1 MVDRYAA
8 IVCDLDGVVYRGDP
22 AVPFAVESLREAGI
36 PIQFA
41 TNNASRPPSAVGDHL
56 RRLGLEVDDSS
67 VATSSQA
74 AAWVLSQHVEAGA
87 RVLAIGG
94 QGVADALTDAG
105 FVPVSAA
112 DEEPVAVVQGY
123 GPAVTA
129 TDLAQA
135 AYAVERGALW
145 LATNTDHT
153 LPTASGYAPGN
164 GALVLAV
171 GAAVGRGPDLVA
183 GKPDEPLYLM
193 CAERLG
199 VAPGEVLAIG
209 DRLETDI
216 EGAHHAGMESL
227 LVLTGVH
234 GIRDAVTAPPQARPT
249 WVAGDLRA
257 LVADVESLE
266 PIASALGEEWNARDA
281 APTGSD
287 VARVLPEVLAFLEA
301 RHVMSDG
308 APQRVRSE

>member
-1 MVDRYAA
+1 MRLVDRYDA

-22 AVPFAVESLREAGI
+22 AVPHAVEALSAVGI

-41 TNNASRPPSAVGDHL
+41 TNNASRPPRQVADHL
-56 RRLGLEVDDSS
+56 RRLGLDITDDS

-74 AAWVLSQHVEAGA
+74 AAWVLTRHLEPGA
-87 RVLAIGG
+87 AVLAIGG
-94 QGVADALTDAG
+94 EGVAQALRESG
-105 FVPVSAA
+105 FVPVTSVDDRPA
-112 DEEPVAVVQGY
+112 AVVQGY
-123 GPAVTA
+123 GPDVSA

-135 AYAVERGALW
+135 AYAVQRGALW

-153 LPTASGYAPGN
+153 LPTADGFAPGN

-171 GAAVGRGPDLVA
+171 GAAVGRGPELVA

-199 VAPGEVLAIG
+199 VAPNRVLAIG

-216 EGAHHAGMESL
+216 EGAHQAGMDSL

-234 GIRDAVTAPPQARPT
+234 GVSDAAAAPPQARPT
-249 WVAGDLRA
+249 WMAPDLRA
-257 LVADVESLE
+257 LLVEIDELE
-266 PIASALGEEWNARDA
+266 RTSELLRAEWEIRDDGQVDA
-281 APTGSD
+281 GST
-287 VARVLPEVLAFLEA
+287 RVLPPELAAL
-301 RHVMSDG
+301 SD
-308 APQRVRSE
+308 

>member
-1 MVDRYAA
+1 MRLVDRYDAL
-8 IVCDLDGVVYRGDP
+8 IVDLDGVVYRGDP
-22 AVPFAVESLREAGI
+22 AVAHAVESLSAAGI

-56 RRLGLEVDDSS
+56 RRLGLRIDDSA

-74 AAWVLSQHVEAGA
+74 AAWVLTRHLEPGA

-94 QGVADALTDAG
+94 SGVSDALRERG
-105 FVPVSAA
+105 FEPVTTAA
-112 DEEPVAVVQGY
+112 DEPAAVVQGY

-129 TDLAQA
+129 DDLAQA
-135 AYAVERGALW
+135 AYAVQRGALW

-153 LPTASGYAPGN
+153 LPTASGFAPGN

-171 GAAVGRGPDLVA
+171 GAAVGRGPELVA
-183 GKPDEPLYLM
+183 GKPDEPLYLL

-199 VAPGEVLAIG
+199 VQPARILAIG

-216 EGAHHAGMESL
+216 EGATAAGMDSL

-234 GIRDAVTAPPQARPT
+234 GVPDAIAARTAARPT
-249 WVAGDLRA
+249 WIAADLRA
-257 LVADVESLE
+257 LFADEQELEPAVAALRKEWAARDEVRTGADVSRAV
-266 PIASALGEEWNARDA
+266 PQ
-281 APTGSD
+281 
-287 VARVLPEVLAFLEA
+287 VLAALS
-301 RHVMSDG
+301 R
-308 APQRVRSE
+308 

>member
-1 MVDRYAA
+1 MRLLDRYDAL
-8 IVCDLDGVVYRGDP
+8 IVDLDGVVYRGDP
-22 AVPFAVESLREAGI
+22 AVAHAVESLAAAGI

-41 TNNASRPPSAVGDHL
+41 TNNASRPPKAVGDHL
-56 RRLGLEVDDSS
+56 RRLGLAIEDSA

-74 AAWVLSQHVEAGA
+74 AAWVLTRHLAAGA

-94 QGVADALTDAG
+94 PGVSEALREQG
-105 FVPVSAA
+105 FVPVTSAQ
-112 DEEPVAVVQGY
+112 DEPAAVVQGY

-129 TDLAQA
+129 DDLAQA
-135 AYAVERGALW
+135 AYAVQGGALW

-153 LPTASGYAPGN
+153 LPTASGFAPGN

-171 GAAVGRGPDLVA
+171 GAAVGRGPELVA

-199 VAPGEVLAIG
+199 VEPGRILAVG

-216 EGAHHAGMESL
+216 EGATAAGMDSL

-234 GIRDAVTAPPQARPT
+234 GVRDAILARPASRPT
-249 WVAGDLRA
+249 WIAADLRA
-257 LVADVESLE
+257 LAADERDLE
-266 PIASALGEEWNARDA
+266 PAAEALREEWAVR
-281 APTGSD
+281 
-287 VARVLPEVLAFLEA
+287 
-301 RHVMSDG
+301 DG
-308 APQRVRSE
+308 APSGEDVGRALPEPLASLTA

>member
-1 MVDRYAA
+1 MRLVDRYDA

-22 AVPFAVESLREAGI
+22 AVPHAVEALSAVGV

-41 TNNASRPPSAVGDHL
+41 TNNASRPPRQVADHL
-56 RRLGLEVDDSS
+56 RRLGLDITDDS

-74 AAWVLSQHVEAGA
+74 AAWVLTRHLEPGA
-87 RVLAIGG
+87 AVLAIGG
-94 QGVADALTDAG
+94 EGVAEALRESG
-105 FVPVSAA
+105 FVPVTSVD
-112 DEEPVAVVQGY
+112 DEPAAVVQGY
-123 GPAVTA
+123 GPNVSA

-135 AYAVERGALW
+135 AYAVQRGALW

-153 LPTASGYAPGN
+153 LPTADGYAPGN

-171 GAAVGRGPDLVA
+171 GAAVGRGPELVA

-199 VAPGEVLAIG
+199 VPPNRVLAIG

-216 EGAHHAGMESL
+216 EGAHHAGMDSL

-234 GIRDAVTAPPQARPT
+234 GVRDALDAGATVASDLGCPRSAGAPDRCRRAR
-249 WVAGDLRA
+249 GDGR
-257 LVADVESLE
+257 
-266 PIASALGEEWNARDA
+266 
-281 APTGSD
+281 T
-287 VARVLPEVLAFLEA
+287 VAR
-301 RHVMSDG
+301 
-308 APQRVRSE
+308 

>member
-1 MVDRYAA
+1 MRLVDRYDA

-22 AVPFAVESLREAGI
+22 AVPHAVEALSAAGI

-41 TNNASRPPSAVGDHL
+41 TNNASRPPRQVADHL
-56 RRLGLEVDDSS
+56 RRLGLDITDDS

-74 AAWVLSQHVEAGA
+74 AAWVLTRHLEPGA
-87 RVLAIGG
+87 AVLAIGG
-94 QGVADALTDAG
+94 EGVAQALRESG
-105 FVPVSAA
+105 FVPVTSIDDRPA
-112 DEEPVAVVQGY
+112 AVVQGY
-123 GPAVTA
+123 GPDVSA

-135 AYAVERGALW
+135 AYAVQRGALW

-153 LPTASGYAPGN
+153 LPTADGFAPGN

-171 GAAVGRGPDLVA
+171 GAAVGRGPELVA

-199 VAPGEVLAIG
+199 VAPNRVLAIG

-216 EGAHHAGMESL
+216 EGAHQAGMDSL

-234 GIRDAVTAPPQARPT
+234 GVSDAVAAPPQARPT
-249 WVAGDLRA
+249 WMAPDLRA
-257 LVADVESLE
+257 LLVEIDELE
-266 PIASALGEEWNARDA
+266 RTSELLRAEWEIRDHEQVDA
-281 APTGSD
+281 GST
-287 VARVLPEVLAFLEA
+287 RVLPPELAAL
-301 RHVMSDG
+301 SD
-308 APQRVRSE
+308 SLSD

>member
-1 MVDRYAA
+1 MRLVDRYDAL
-8 IVCDLDGVVYRGDP
+8 IVDLDGVVYRGDP
-22 AVPFAVESLREAGI
+22 AVDHAVESLSGAGL

-56 RRLGLEVDDSS
+56 RRLGLRIEDAS

-74 AAWVLSQHVEAGA
+74 AAWVLTRHLSRGA

-94 QGVADALTDAG
+94 PGVADALRDEG
-105 FVPVSAA
+105 FVPVTSVA
-112 DEEPVAVVQGY
+112 DEPVAVVQGY

-129 TDLAQA
+129 EDLAQA
-135 AYAVERGALW
+135 AYAVQGGALW

-153 LPTASGYAPGN
+153 LPTASGFAPGN

-171 GAAVGRGPDLVA
+171 GAAVGRGPELVA

-199 VAPGEVLAIG
+199 VEPARILAIG

-216 EGAHHAGMESL
+216 EGATAAGMDSL

-234 GIRDAVTAPPQARPT
+234 GVHDAVTARAAARPT
-249 WVAGDLRA
+249 WIATDLRA
-257 LVADVESLE
+257 LFADEQELA
-266 PIASALGEEWNARDA
+266 PAADALRDEWLARDEAPAGVDVGRTLPRALA
-281 APTGSD
+281 A
-287 VARVLPEVLAFLEA
+287 LA
-301 RHVMSDG
+301 
-308 APQRVRSE
+308 P

>member
-1 MVDRYAA
+1 MRLVDRYDA

-22 AVPFAVESLREAGI
+22 AVPHAVEALSAAGV

-41 TNNASRPPSAVGDHL
+41 TNNASRPPRDVADHL
-56 RRLGLEVDDSS
+56 RRLGLDVTDES

-74 AAWVLSQHVEAGA
+74 AAWVLTKHLEPGA
-87 RVLAIGG
+87 AVLAIGG
-94 QGVADALTDAG
+94 EGVAEALRDSG
-105 FVPVSAA
+105 FVPVTSVDDKPA
-112 DEEPVAVVQGY
+112 AVVQGY
-123 GPAVTA
+123 GPDVSA

-135 AYAVERGALW
+135 AYAVQRGALW

-153 LPTASGYAPGN
+153 LPTADGLAPGN

-171 GAAVGRGPDLVA
+171 GAAVGRGPELVA

-199 VAPGEVLAIG
+199 VAPSRVLAIG

-216 EGAHHAGMESL
+216 EGAHQAGMDSL

-234 GIRDAVTAPPQARPT
+234 GVRDAVAAPPQARPT
-249 WVAGDLRA
+249 WMAPDLRA
-257 LVADVESLE
+257 LFVELDELE
-266 PIASALGEEWNARDA
+266 RTSELLRAEWESRDHGQGDPSVIRPLSPELAALSG
-281 APTGSD
+281 
-287 VARVLPEVLAFLEA
+287 
-301 RHVMSDG
+301 
-308 APQRVRSE
+308 

>member
-1 MVDRYAA
+1 MRLVDRYDA

-22 AVPFAVESLREAGI
+22 AVPHAVEALSSAGI

-41 TNNASRPPSAVGDHL
+41 TNNASRPPTEVGDHL
-56 RRLGLEVDDSS
+56 RRLGLVITDDS

-74 AAWVLSQHVEAGA
+74 AAWLLTRHLQPGA

-94 QGVADALTDAG
+94 AGVGDALRDSG
-105 FVPVSAA
+105 FVPVTSVDDA
-112 DEEPVAVVQGY
+112 PVAVVQGY
-123 GPAVTA
+123 GPEVSA

-135 AYAVERGALW
+135 AYAVQRGALW

-153 LPTASGYAPGN
+153 LPTADGFAPGN

-171 GAAVGRGPDLVA
+171 GAAVGRGPELVA

-199 VAPGEVLAIG
+199 VAPNRVLAIG

-216 EGAHHAGMESL
+216 EGAHHAGMDSL

-234 GIRDAVTAPPQARPT
+234 GVGDAVAAPPEARPT
-249 WVAGDLRA
+249 WVAPDLRA
-257 LVADVESLE
+257 LFSEIDELERTADVFRTEWE
-266 PIASALGEEWNARDA
+266 NRDNGQIDPGTARALPPELA
-281 APTGSD
+281 ALSD
-287 VARVLPEVLAFLEA
+287 
-301 RHVMSDG
+301 
-308 APQRVRSE
+308 